1 MTYLKSWINFGEN
14 MKIGECEEVYYWEE
28 YFRPGFTDDI
38 CLLLRKIDENT
49 FSLSLG
55 TPRRLAET
63 WEIDVDEDLG
73 YVDDINGEDV
83 RGELGEYYIGYD
95 YNSFPDPDVEN
106 QVTFNKFDDPK
117 INLWLKENKTR
128 FLLEDREPGAITTYN
143 WG

>member
-1 MTYLKSWINFGEN
+1 MTYLKSWITFGEK
-14 MKIGECEEVYYWEE
+14 MEIGECEEVYYWEDAI
-28 YFRPGFTDDI
+28 YPGHTDDI
-38 CLLLRKIDENT
+38 CLLLRKIDKDT

-63 WEIDVDEDLG
+63 WGIDEDEDLG

-106 QVTFNKFDDPK
+106 QVTFNKFDDAK
-117 INLWLKENKTR
+117 INLWLKKNKTR
-128 FLLEDREPGAITTYN
+128 FLLEDIEPGVNTI
-143 WG
+143 

>member
-1 MTYLKSWINFGEN
+1 MTYLNSWITFGEKV
-14 MKIGECEEVYYWEE
+14 KIVECEEVYYWEDAIS
-28 YFRPGFTDDI
+28 PGYTDDI
-38 CLLLRKIDENT
+38 CLLLSKIDKDT

-73 YVDDINGEDV
+73 YVDDINGEYV

-106 QVTFNKFDDPK
+106 QVTFNKFDDAK
-117 INLWLKENKTR
+117 INLWLKKNKTR
-128 FLLEDREPGAITTYN
+128 FLLEDIEPGVNTI
-143 WG
+143 